1 MLFRSAAMTSKSN
14 AELME
19 VVAKAMS
26 PYAIAKDTSVA
37 DVTDQLLRGTTL
49 EGLIE
54 TIAKNKS
61 DEY

>member
-1 MLFRSAAMTSKSN
+1 MLIKLSAFW
-14 AELME
+14 
-19 VVAKAMS
+19 
-26 PYAIAKDTSVA
+26 IASSRTWISFSAVFSAFLEASSVA

-54 TIAKNKS
+54 TIAKKKS